1 MIKAFQ
7 HKAALNV
14 PSQGTGK
21 ALLGRKLQSR
31 EKTLKNSFPGHTAMR
46 RDIWDKLPGRREVN
60 LVQTWIKWNLRY
72 IEIVPRSHFVSFIPV
87 YLDWSNTPPECPSLR
102 FRGISRT
109 TILLKAGNII
119 CEPGARGSADPWQC
133 P

>member
-1 MIKAFQ
+1 
-7 HKAALNV
+7 
-14 PSQGTGK
+14 
-21 ALLGRKLQSR
+21 
-31 EKTLKNSFPGHTAMR
+31 MR
-46 RDIWDKLPGRREVN
+46 WDIWDKLPGRSEVN
-60 LVQTWIKWNLRY
+60 LVQTWIHWNLLY
-72 IEIVPRSHFVSFIPV
+72 IEIVPRSHSGFTLF
-87 YLDWSNTPPECPSLR
+87 PPSLFTWTGPTNCPSLR